1 LAGSL
6 LISGCSIYR
15 HDDYILR
22 FSKQSG
28 SPPEERQ
35 LEVRLLHEVFPLNAP
50 RPIYTNLD
58 EHGMVALRLPN
69 HFPTGFF
76 LRHTNSSPFSYWF
89 RVDLH
94 SFRQDAA
101 TNLSTA
107 DFLGGEYR
115 LDITKSHQLK

>member
-1 LAGSL
+1 M

-35 LEVRLLHEVFPLNAP
+35 LEVGFLHEVFPLNAP
-50 RPIYTNLD
+50 RPICTNLD

-76 LRHTNSSPFSYWF
+76 LRHTNSGSFSYWF

-94 SFRQDAA
+94 SFRRDSA
-101 TNLSTA
+101 TNLTTG
-107 DFLGGEYR
+107 DFLRGEYR
-115 LDITKSHQLK
+115 LNIMKSHQPK